1 MKIDPALKT
10 DLKNYIRER
19 LTNKTGQ
26 AYVTIVA
33 PYELGAEELNLLKK
47 KIHLLENAH
56 ISVEVDKSIMAG
68 VVIKYGSRM
77 IDLSLRSELQKL
89 QHTLYE
95 TA

>member
-1 MKIDPALKT
+1 MNIDPALKN
-10 DLKNYIRER
+10 DLKNYVRDRIQ
-19 LTNKTGQ
+19 NKSGK
-26 AYVTIVA
+26 AYITIIA
-33 PYELGAEELNLLKK
+33 PYELGQEEIEMLKK
-47 KIHLLENAH
+47 KIPLLKDAH
-56 ISVEVDKSIMAG
+56 ITVETDSSLMAG

>member
-1 MKIDPALKT
+1 MKIDPALKQ
-10 DLKNYIRER
+10 DLKNYIRDR
-19 LTNKTGQ
+19 LSNKSGK
-26 AYVTIVA
+26 AYVTVVA
-33 PYELGAEELNLLKK
+33 PYEIGQQELDLLKK

-56 ISVEVDKSIMAG
+56 ITVEVDKSIMAG